1 MTQILKS
8 FFIILTSIL
17 MLSCS
22 TTEGLDENLRK
33 AHVPTQWSSHLLT
46 TQVKDNWF
54 EQLQHDQID
63 KLVYIALNNNFDLK
77 QQAFSIDIQQQQLI
91 ITGSALWPSLTT
103 SLTNN
108 RRKSVSDGTSASYS
122 SSASLNLDLQYELDL
137 WGKLSAADRQ
147 ANLELMAQKS
157 TFEEAKQQ
165 LVGDVIK
172 AWFNVI
178 EANKLL
184 MLYQERSENTLQ
196 SLLIIESG
204 YQQGLNSALDVYLTR
219 NEVNNELSRIAE
231 QKAQKT
237 LTIRKLEQLLGQYP
251 EGKLVVDAE
260 LPLLDSEIPLG
271 LPSDL
276 ISRKPALL
284 ASWYQ
289 LLAKDSALAYAHKQ
303 RFPSVNIT
311 ASLTDSGESLS
322 DLLSTSSLGWSLLGN
337 LTMPLFNAGKLK
349 ANEEKSRLA
358 LKQTEQSYLSTLY
371 NAFADVENAV
381 TSEASLMER
390 YQVMIKAQENAI
402 AAETLSF
409 EQYQSG
415 LVEYTT
421 VLDAKSRSY
430 DAQSTVIQ
438 LKNQL
443 IANRVNLHIA
453 LGGNFSASTSA
464 SSSQEKPAVTSAKDK

>member
-1 MTQILKS
+1 MTKKINLLS
-8 FFIILTSIL
+8 IIIASLL
-17 MLSCS
+17 LLSCS
-22 TTEGLDENLRK
+22 LTGEMEENIRQS
-33 AHVPTQWSSHLLT
+33 HVPAQWSSERLT

-54 EQLQHDQID
+54 EQFQHQQVYQ
-63 KLVYIALNNNFDLK
+63 LVDIALNNNFELK
-77 QQAFSIDIQQQQLI
+77 QRAFAIDIQEQQLI
-91 ITGSALWPSLTT
+91 IAGSALWPSLST
-103 SLTNN
+103 SLAQN
-108 RRKSVSDGTSASYS
+108 RRKTASDDTTASYS
-122 SSASLNLDLQYELDL
+122 SSASLSLDLQYELDI

-157 TFEEAKQQ
+157 AFEEAKQQ

-172 AWFNVI
+172 AWFSVI

-184 MLYQERSENTLQ
+184 TLYQSRSENTQ
-196 SLLIIESG
+196 QNLLIIESG

-219 NEVNNELSRIAE
+219 NEVNSELARIAQ
-231 QKAQKT
+231 QKAQQIQA
-237 LTIRKLEQLLGQYP
+237 IRQLEQLLGQYP
-251 EGKLVVDAE
+251 EGKLLVNADM
-260 LPLLDSEIPLG
+260 PLLDSEIPLG

-276 ISRKPALL
+276 ITRKPALL

-289 LLAKDSALAYAHKQ
+289 LLAQDSALAYAHKQ

-311 ASLTDSGESLS
+311 ASLTDSQESIS
-322 DLLSTSSLGWSLLGN
+322 DLLSTASLGWSLLGN

-349 ANEEKSRLA
+349 ANEEKSRLT

-381 TSEASLMER
+381 TSEASLMQR

-415 LVEYTT
+415 LVEYIT

-430 DAQSTVIQ
+430 DAQSSVIQ

-443 IANRVNLHIA
+443 IANRVNLHVA
-453 LGGNFSASTSA
+453 LGGNFSATVTV
-464 SSSQEKPAVTSAKDK
+464 EKPAEATAKDK